1 MKKLNKNEEMKIVGG
16 VRYAVNCYGNKFDP
30 PYTSHYTLIEGES
43 PNVDVAIAQYN
54 YNLSIHKSVMSDS
67 SHSAKP
73 Y

>member
-16 VRYAVNCYGNKFDP
+16 VRYAVHCKGREFNP
-30 PYTSHYTLIEGES
+30 PYNAHDVLIEGES

-54 YNLSIHKSVMSDS
+54 FNLSLHKNEMKNS